1 MLEVKNLTKIYKPKK
16 GVPVKALNDVSL
28 RFPDTGLVFLLGK
41 SGSGKSTLLN
51 LLGGLDKY
59 DDGEIIIKGVSSKT
73 FRQKHFDSYRN
84 TYLGFI
90 FQEYN
95 ILDDFTVGANIA
107 LALEL
112 QGRKAT
118 NDEINRILD
127 EVDLSGYGARR
138 PNELSGG
145 QKQRVAIARAL
156 VKNPKIIMADEPTGA
171 LDSVTGKQVLDT
183 LKNLSKDK
191 LVIVVSH
198 DRDFATSYADRII
211 ELADGSVI
219 SDITVDQAQNT
230 ATEGISFEGESVNI
244 PSDYRLTEEDR
255 LAINAY
261 LDRLQS
267 GGKLEFGAANKRA
280 FKPTNQDTI
289 KNDISEAF
297 RLIKSKLSLKHAFKI
312 GASGLKHKKIR
323 LVMTI
328 ILSCVAFVLF
338 GLADTFGAYNHIET
352 CTNSLMDS
360 DIKYATLSKSIRQ
373 GEGDFAYWNS
383 WGNNF
388 SDDDLETISDKT
400 GVTFKGIINT
410 DSINLDFS
418 SQYNNMTSMTD
429 SNINIYAR
437 SFSGIVE
444 INEQLLQ
451 EMDCELLAGQLPDG
465 PNEIAISE
473 YVFKTFEKADY
484 FDGESY
490 TQSGPEYEKINSYD
504 DMVGKKLFFD
514 IGEFTVTGIIDTGL
528 DWERYAPLMEK
539 SGDGAGGEIVD
550 FVLESEFMSAV
561 SNSFS
566 GMIMLPEGEFEKL
579 DYINVV
585 PSNNFWLRFTT
596 GSDFELNTG
605 AITTLSELGGVKI
618 TWLDGERTELGEKEI
633 IIPASESRYTAEYT
647 YNEFTGEEIA
657 KYDFSLVKDTE
668 FNMEL
673 ELYGAEYETFS
684 EEGYKVVGVIL
695 DEDMPSG
702 FNYATVVSDD
712 LLDRCVQDS
721 DGKYARLIGAMPKG
735 ENDIREFVSY
745 CYDEADGVRYTLNNP
760 VSYELDS
767 INDMLKELSKVFLY
781 IGLGFAVFAAF
792 LLSNF
797 IATSISYKKQEI
809 GILRAIGSRSND
821 VFRIFFAESFIIAMI
836 NFVISCVGVGVVT
849 TVINAVL
856 REQVGLLITIL
867 NFSVRQI
874 ALILAV
880 SIFVAVAAS
889 FLPVKKIASKR
900 PIDAIRGK

>member
-1 MLEVKNLTKIYKPKK
+1 MLEIKNLTKIYKPKK
-16 GVPVKALNDVSL
+16 GVPVKALNSVSL

-59 DDGEIIIKGVSSKT
+59 DEGEIIIKGVSSKD
-73 FRQKHFDSYRN
+73 FKQKHFDSYRN

-107 LALEL
+107 LAIEL
-112 QGRKAT
+112 QGRKAS
-118 NDEINRILD
+118 NEEINQILD

-145 QKQRVAIARAL
+145 QMQRVAIARAL

-171 LDSVTGKQVLDT
+171 LDSITGKQVLDT
-183 LKNLSKDK
+183 LKTLSKDK

-219 SDITVDQAQNT
+219 SDITVDQAENT
-230 ATEGISFEGESVNI
+230 ASEGISFEGEAVKI
-244 PSDYRLTEEDR
+244 PSDYRLTEDDR

-267 GGKLEFGAANKRA
+267 GGKLEFGTANKRA
-280 FKPTNQDTI
+280 FKPTQQDTI
-289 KNDISEAF
+289 KHDMSEAF
-297 RLIKSKLSLKHAFKI
+297 KLIKSKLALRHAFKI
-312 GASGLKHKKIR
+312 GASGLKHKKFR

-352 CTNSLMDS
+352 CTNSLIDS
-360 DIKYATLSKSIRQ
+360 SIKYATLSKSVKQ
-373 GEGDFAYWNS
+373 GEGDFVYWSS

-388 SDDDLETISDKT
+388 SDDDLKTISEKT
-400 GVTFKGIINT
+400 GVNFKGIINT

-418 SQYNNMTSMTD
+418 NQYNNMTSMTE
-429 SNINIYAR
+429 SNINLYAR
-437 SFSGIVE
+437 GFSGVVE

-451 EMDCELLAGQLPDG
+451 EMDCTLLAGELPSG
-465 PNEIAISE
+465 ANEIAISE
-473 YVFKTFEKADY
+473 YVFKTFEKAGY

-490 TQSGPEYEKINSYD
+490 TQSGPEYEKITSYD
-504 DMVGKKLFFD
+504 DFVGKKLTFD
-514 IGEFTVTGIIDTGL
+514 IGEFTVTGIIDTKL

-566 GMIMLPEGEFEKL
+566 GMMMLPEGAYEKL
-579 DYINVV
+579 DFINVV

-596 GSDFELNTG
+596 GSEYEIYADS
-605 AITTLSELGGVKI
+605 ITTLSELEGVKI
-618 TWLDGERTELGEKEI
+618 TWLDTERTELGEKEI
-633 IIPASESRYTAEYT
+633 IIPASESRYTAEYSFNPT
-647 YNEFTGEEIA
+647 TGKDSA
-657 KYDFSLVKDTE
+657 TYDFSIVENTQ

-673 ELYGAEYETFS
+673 ELYGTEYETFS

-695 DEDMPSG
+695 DEDIPAG
-702 FNYATVVSDD
+702 FNYATVISDK
-712 LLDRCVQDS
+712 LFRRCVRDN
-721 DGKYARLIGAMPKG
+721 DGKYVRLIGAMPEG
-735 ENDIREFVSY
+735 ENAIREFVSY

-836 NFVISCVGVGVVT
+836 NFVISCIGVGIAT
-849 TVINAVL
+849 AVINAVL

-880 SIFVAVAAS
+880 SLFVAVAAS

>member
-112 QGRKAT
+112 QGRKAS
-118 NDEINRILD
+118 NEEINNILE

-183 LKNLSKDK
+183 LKTLSKDK

-219 SDITVDQAQNT
+219 SDITVDQAENT
-230 ATEGISFEGESVNI
+230 AREGISFEGEAVKV

-289 KNDISEAF
+289 KNDMSEAF

-312 GASGLKHKKIR
+312 GASGLKHKKFR

-360 DIKYATLSKSIRQ
+360 NIKYATLSKSVRQ

-566 GMIMLPEGEFEKL
+566 GMMMLPEGEFEKL

-605 AITTLSELGGVKI
+605 AITTLSELGDTKI

>member
-90 FQEYN
+90 FQEYT

-107 LALEL
+107 LAIEL
-112 QGRKAT
+112 QGRKAS
-118 NDEINRILD
+118 NEEINNILE

-183 LKNLSKDK
+183 LKTLSKDK

-219 SDITVDQAQNT
+219 SDITVDQAENT
-230 ATEGISFEGESVNI
+230 ASEGISFEGEAVKI

-388 SDDDLETISDKT
+388 SDDDVETISDKT
-400 GVTFKGIINT
+400 GVNLKGIINT

>member
-95 ILDDFTVGANIA
+95 ILDDFTVGAHIA

-112 QGRKAT
+112 QGRKAS
-118 NDEINRILD
+118 NEEINNILE

-183 LKNLSKDK
+183 LKTLSKDK

-289 KNDISEAF
+289 KNDMSEAF

>member
-118 NDEINRILD
+118 NDEINRILN

-219 SDITVDQAQNT
+219 SDITVDQTQNT

-289 KNDISEAF
+289 KNDMSEAF

-312 GASGLKHKKIR
+312 GASGLKHKKFR

-360 DIKYATLSKSIRQ
+360 DIKYATLSKSVRQ

-504 DMVGKKLFFD
+504 DMVGKKLIFD

-605 AITTLSELGGVKI
+605 AITTLSELGDTKI
-618 TWLDGERTELGEKEI
+618 TWLDGERTELAEKEI

>member
-16 GVPVKALNDVSL
+16 GVPVKALNSVSL

-59 DDGEIIIKGVSSKT
+59 DDGEIIIKGVSSKD
-73 FRQKHFDSYRN
+73 FKQKHFDSYRN

-107 LALEL
+107 LAIEL
-112 QGRKAT
+112 QGRKAS
-118 NDEINRILD
+118 NEEINRILD

-171 LDSVTGKQVLDT
+171 LDSITGKQVLDT
-183 LKNLSKDK
+183 LKTLSKDK

-219 SDITVDQAQNT
+219 SDITVDQADNT
-230 ATEGISFEGESVNI
+230 ASEGISFEGKAVNI
-244 PSDYRLTEEDR
+244 PSDYRLTEDDR

-267 GGKLEFGAANKRA
+267 GGKLEFGTANKRA
-280 FKPTNQDTI
+280 FKPTQQDTI
-289 KNDISEAF
+289 KHDMSEAF
-297 RLIKSKLSLKHAFKI
+297 KLIKSKLALRHAFKI
-312 GASGLKHKKIR
+312 GASGLKHKKFR

-352 CTNSLMDS
+352 CTNSLIDS
-360 DIKYATLSKSIRQ
+360 GIKYATLSKSVKQ

-400 GVTFKGIINT
+400 GVNFKGIINT

-418 SQYNNMTSMTD
+418 NQYNNMTSMTD

-437 SFSGIVE
+437 GFSGIVE

-451 EMDCELLAGQLPDG
+451 EMDCELLAGKLPSG
-465 PNEIAISE
+465 ANEIAISE

-490 TQSGPEYEKINSYD
+490 TQSGPEYEKINSYED
-504 DMVGKKLFFD
+504 LIGKKLFFD
-514 IGEFTVTGIIDTGL
+514 IGEFTVTGIIDTNL

-566 GMIMLPEGEFEKL
+566 GMMMLPEGAYEEL
-579 DYINVV
+579 DFINVV

-596 GSDFELNTG
+596 GSDYEIYAG
-605 AITTLSELGGVKI
+605 SITTLSELEGVKI
-618 TWLDGERTELGEKEI
+618 TWIDGERTQLGEKEI
-633 IIPASESRYTAEYT
+633 IVPASESRYTAEYSFNPT
-647 YNEFTGEEIA
+647 TGKETAI
-657 KYDFSLVKDTE
+657 YDFSVAEQTE

-673 ELYGAEYETFS
+673 ELYGTEYETFS
-684 EEGYKVVGVIL
+684 GEGYKIVGVIL
-695 DEDMPSG
+695 DEDMPAG
-702 FNYATVVSDD
+702 FNYATVISDK
-712 LLDRCVQDS
+712 LFRRCVADN
-721 DGKYARLIGAMPKG
+721 DGKYARLIGAMPEG
-735 ENDIREFVSY
+735 ENAIREFVSY

-767 INDMLKELSKVFLY
+767 INDMLRELSKVFLY

-836 NFVISCVGVGVVT
+836 NFVISCIGVGVVT
-849 TVINAVL
+849 AVINAVL

-880 SIFVAVAAS
+880 SLFVAVVAS